1 MKRGTDIEN
10 LFYAYIELDDGQLRI
25 WNCLTYGQARW
36 RYHWIT
42 RELVR
47 PLSGPRWK
55 HYGYAKE
62 A

>member
-10 LFYAYIELDDGQLRI
+10 LFYAYVELDDGQLRI
-25 WNCLTYGQARW
+25 WNRLTYGQARW

-47 PLSGPRWK
+47 ALDGPRWK
-55 HYGYAKE
+55 RYGFAKE